1 MIRYSSLMLQISE
14 YKDLRCCTP
23 DSRIKFE
30 SDGWQRYLTIDGA
43 RAYHLGGSCQT
54 CGFLFQRLDGANK
67 RVEIDETVAQLR
79 EGVHSL
85 EEDVVT
91 VIGRGLPEDDYSVML
106 ATGNVTQVTPG
117 KANDYFIGEQIA
129 LWGEDNFWCLPH
141 DPRIAYYRA
150 GDQDMGAG
158 RRLFQFIVPMFPSGW
173 LKMGAVG
180 EYVKSL
186 TEKASGTAVSIATLE
201 VRSPAE
207 DGTEQT
213 IDPSEH
219 WCLTHYL
226 LDGHHKLHAAEQ
238 SGKPISL
245 LSFVTWSE
253 SMASREQIAE
263 VLSLMNADAL
273 KSRKIEE
280 SPQ

>member
-1 MIRYSSLMLQISE
+1 MH
-14 YKDLRCCTP
+14 
-23 DSRIKFE
+23 
-30 SDGWQRYLTIDGA
+30 YLTIDGA

-54 CGFLFQRLDGANK
+54 CGFLFARLDGANQ
-67 RVEIDETVAQLR
+67 RVEIHGTVAKLR
-79 EGVHSL
+79 ESVHSL
-85 EEDVVT
+85 DEDVVS

-106 ATGNVTQVTPG
+106 ASGCVTQVTPG
-117 KANDYFIGEQIA
+117 NAHDYFTGEQTA

-141 DPRIAYYRA
+141 DPRIAYCRA

-158 RRLFQFIVPMFPSGW
+158 RRLFHFIVPMFPSGW
-173 LKMGAVG
+173 LKMGALG

-201 VRSPAE
+201 VRAPAE
-207 DGTEQT
+207 CYTEPPP
-213 IDPSEH
+213 DPSEH

-238 SGKPISL
+238 RGKAVSL

-263 VLSLMNADAL
+263 VLAFMKTDAGRL
-273 KSRKIEE
+273 
-280 SPQ
+280 P